1 MNAKDII
8 RHELI
13 GLEAEIVKAKNLS
26 LIGIKGKII
35 DETRNTITIK
45 NKKMKKIL
53 KEQAIFN
60 LKIENKIVQINGKL
74 LVGRPED
81 RLKKW
86 KLAMINTVHFI
97 IVSKRMEEY

>member
-1 MNAKDII
+1 MNPKEII

-13 GLEAEIVKAKNLS
+13 GLEVDVVKAKNPS

-45 NKKMKKIL
+45 QKQKMKKIL

-60 LKIENKIVQINGKL
+60 FKVGNKTIQVDGKL

-81 RLKKW
+81 RLKK
-86 KLAMINTVHFI
+86 
-97 IVSKRMEEY
+97 